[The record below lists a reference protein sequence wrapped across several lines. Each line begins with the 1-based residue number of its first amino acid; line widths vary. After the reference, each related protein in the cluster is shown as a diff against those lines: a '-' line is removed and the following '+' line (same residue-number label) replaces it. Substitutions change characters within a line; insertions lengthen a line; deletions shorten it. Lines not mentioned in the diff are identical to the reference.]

1 VHDESVKVVVFE
13 VTSGGDVQ
21 ALSGLFG
28 DGASSV
34 RIDDD
39 AGQYIINFQTAAGAH
54 NYRVDVY
61 FNDFNDQLFKQGSKT
76 FSVR

>member
-1 VHDESVKVVVFE
+1 M
-13 VTSGGDVQ
+13 Q

-28 DGASSV
+28 EGATSV
-34 RIDDD
+34 RIDDE

-54 NYRVDVY
+54 NYRADVY
-61 FNDFNDQLFKQGSKT
+61 FNDFNNAPYKQGSKT